1 MLMKKISTL
10 ALMAFFCCL
19 GAMAQVQLGN
29 ISFSLGEGKK
39 ISPTTGK
46 ITVTFP
52 DVTGVEDPTTTNFVV
67 AGNFGNEDTA
77 FDGLE
82 GTFATGITFDLLEF
96 GLEPSTDYTLNITSV
111 QVDGQELAAE
121 GGYALN
127 FRTRSAERKM
137 AWTFTID
144 EESSAQIVAE
154 GTGNTEDLTKYVE
167 VGKARWYVPARNY
180 EEILLPDGTALPMTE
195 DLLFK
200 FGSKVFYVGD
210 VSGSYKDRICFNG
223 NNQYMTIPDCNV
235 GDVITFNATR
245 ATSYKAGSKYTLIV
259 AQNGAAIAPEG
270 FVSESGVQDSIQLAG
285 NSNFANYKFEV
296 QTAGDVTFKFSN
308 CHLKSISIEEGQEKL
323 PRNYTIVAGYT
334 DGENTISIKELVG
347 VTEGI
352 TGSSIKA
359 YYPYWVV
366 DADGNVYTHGSKG
379 NEFSEVLDLKN
390 GVGDTTF
397 VINYKKTDFEG
408 AVFLSEGEDLPEAIL
423 CTSANAA
430 VRSSMGKAGYV
441 LEDTKLV
448 TLEPGTYKIRAILF
462 DAGKE
467 PTYVCKLT
475 KGEGEENEINLYANA
490 TNWTEAESDL
500 LTITEATDITLK
512 AGGGDNYGL
521 DTILIYASEDAP
533 EDPEGI
539 YDVENG
545 AQKNAVR
552 KVMKNGQILIE
563 TAAGTFNAVGVQ
575 VK

>member
-121 GGYALN
+121 GGYSLN

-423 CTSANAA
+423 CTSANAT

-441 LEDTKLV
+441 LEDTKLA

>member
-1 MLMKKISTL
+1 M
-10 ALMAFFCCL
+10 
-19 GAMAQVQLGN
+19 V
-29 ISFSLGEGKK
+29 
-39 ISPTTGK
+39 
-46 ITVTFP
+46 
-52 DVTGVEDPTTTNFVV
+52 
-67 AGNFGNEDTA
+67 
-77 FDGLE
+77 
-82 GTFATGITFDLLEF
+82 
-96 GLEPSTDYTLNITSV
+96 
-111 QVDGQELAAE
+111 
-121 GGYALN
+121 
-127 FRTRSAERKM
+127 
-137 AWTFTID
+137 
-144 EESSAQIVAE
+144 
-154 GTGNTEDLTKYVE
+154 
-167 VGKARWYVPARNY
+167 
-180 EEILLPDGTALPMTE
+180 
-195 DLLFK
+195 
-200 FGSKVFYVGD
+200 
-210 VSGSYKDRICFNG
+210 
-223 NNQYMTIPDCNV
+223 IPDCQE
-235 GDVITFNATR
+235 GDVIIFYANR
-245 ATSYKAGSKYTLIV
+245 ATKGSASKQTCIQ
-259 AQNGAAIAPEG
+259 AMSAAAIANDG
-270 FVSESGVQDSIQLAG
+270 LVSASGVADSIWLG
-285 NSNFANYKFEV
+285 SSYANYRFEV
-296 QTAGDVTFKFSN
+296 LSAGDVTFKFSN
-308 CHLKSISIEEGQEKL
+308 CLLKTIEITEAQPKL
-323 PRNYTIVAGYT
+323 PRNYTIVAAYT
-334 DGENTISIKELVG
+334 DGDNQTVLKELVG
-347 VTEGI
+347 KTEGT
-352 TGSSIKA
+352 TGSTIKVN
-359 YYPYWVV
+359 YPYWLT
-366 DADGNVYTHGSKG
+366 DAEGKAYTHGTKG
-379 NEFSEVLDLKN
+379 SEFTEAFELTN
-390 GVGDTTF
+390 GEGDTTF
-397 VINYKKTDFEG
+397 VVNYKKTDFEG